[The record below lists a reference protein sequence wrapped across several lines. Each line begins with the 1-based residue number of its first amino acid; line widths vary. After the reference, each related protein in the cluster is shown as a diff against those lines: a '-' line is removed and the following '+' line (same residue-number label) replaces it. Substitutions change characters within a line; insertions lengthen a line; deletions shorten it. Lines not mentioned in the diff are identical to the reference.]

1 MGKTIT
7 TNRSVSIP
15 THGGGNPEGFNAHR
29 AQRGIDILAI
39 YDDPEASLSDALT
52 DLLHA
57 AHYEGL
63 DFADALRLACTH
75 FGEETQLDA

>member
-15 THGGGNPEGFNAHR
+15 THGGGDGEGFNAHR
-29 AQRGIDILAI
+29 VQRGIDILAI
-39 YDDPEASLSDALT
+39 YDDPEASLCDWLT

-57 AHYEGL
+57 AHDQGL
-63 DFADALRLACTH
+63 DFADALRLACTQ
-75 FGEETQLDA
+75 FRDETAPEA